1 MDKKAFYTAAE
12 TLGIGNTPLIP
23 YEEDFDAD
31 IYVKNEAMN
40 ASGSVKDRPALAMIL
55 QAEEDGAL
63 HSGDTI
69 VEATSGNMGI
79 ALAYIGLKRGYRVLL
94 TMPETMTVER
104 RQLLQGL
111 GAQLVLTEGALGMK
125 GAIEQAEILGQRDGH
140 LLIRQFANRA
150 NAAAHYLSTADEIA
164 HDLDRVDVFVAG
176 VGTGGTI
183 TGAGKYLKE
192 RIPDFKVIA
201 VEPASS
207 AVLSGGKAGAH
218 GLQGLGA
225 GFVPQVL
232 DTAALRVRFGE
243 VIPLS
248 AHSGAGVDALCRA
261 VEELFAGGET
271 PRGELL
277 TNARQAESAQ
287 RALDA
292 VRRAEQA
299 LRSGLSPDAVL
310 TDAEEALEALAEF
323 SGKRV
328 RDDLVATIFSRFCVG
343 KCPVNDP

>member
-79 ALAYIGLKRGYRVLL
+79 ALAYIVLKRGYRVLL

-125 GAIEQAEILGQRDGH
+125 GAIEQAELLGQRDGH

-150 NAAAHYLSTADEIA
+150 NVAAHYLSTADEIA

-176 VGTGGTI
+176 VGTGGTLI
-183 TGAGKYLKE
+183 GTGKRLKE
-192 RIPDFKVIA
+192 LFPNVKVIA
-201 VEPASS
+201 VEPAGSPAIS
-207 AVLSGGKAGAH
+207 QGHGGKH
-218 GLQGLGA
+218 KIQGIGA
-225 GFVPQVL
+225 GFVTDLYDPSVV
-232 DTAALRVRFGE
+232 D
-243 VIPLS
+243 
-248 AHSGAGVDALCRA
+248 GVQT
-261 VEELFAGGET
+261 V
-271 PRGELL
+271 
-277 TNARQAESAQ
+277 
-287 RALDA
+287 
-292 VRRAEQA
+292 
-299 LRSGLSPDAVL
+299 
-310 TDAEEALEALAEF
+310 TDEEALDMFYMLNLKMGYSCGISSAANI
-323 SGKRV
+323 
-328 RDDLVATIFSRFCVG
+328 VAATRFA
-343 KCPVNDP
+343 NDPSYKGANIVTLFPDGDDRYVTMLHNIPAELANKK